1 MSTRHT
7 PSPSM
12 LKEVR
17 GSLVAR
23 GTSLRAFCAQ
33 EGFCRSAVTKALG
46 GTRTGPKSQALV
58 SEFLA
63 RMHETA

>member
-1 MSTRHT
+1 MSQGHT
-7 PSPSM
+7 PSPAM

-17 GSLVAR
+17 GCLVAR
-23 GTSLRAFCAQ
+23 GTPLRAFCAQ

-58 SEFLA
+58 SDFLA
-63 RMHETA
+63 RIQETA